1 MTSRHSTLKQRPPR
15 RKSTLRNQRRV
26 SGATL
31 VSDITQF
38 RTLNTRHSSSRESEM
53 IRPMILMLA
62 MVAVFAAAGCATDTG
77 AGASRRSSDG
87 HFGHSH

>member
-1 MTSRHSTLKQRPPR
+1 
-15 RKSTLRNQRRV
+15 
-26 SGATL
+26 
-31 VSDITQF
+31 
-38 RTLNTRHSSSRESEM
+38 M